1 MWLFTKYGFYSIV
14 RAPAADG
21 QPLDT
26 MAIRARRIEDLEAL
40 RSFVP
45 IGHIVKT
52 PERDYPFRCFLT
64 PGECSAMLS
73 DMGETIDYE
82 NFKEKI
88 STQSRFRARLYG
100 VIWTVMQNLE
110 VRQRKGEY

>member
-21 QPLDT
+21 QPPDT
-26 MAIRARRIEDLEAL
+26 MAIRARRLQDLEAL
-40 RSFVP
+40 RPFTP
-45 IGHIVKT
+45 IGSIVKT

-64 PGECSAMLS
+64 SEQTCTLLS
-73 DMGETIDYE
+73 DLGETIDYE

-88 STQSRFRARLYG
+88 SAQSRFRARLYG